1 MKRLVVGLVMGALVM
16 GSSATLAQEGG
27 TLGAV
32 QARGSLVCGV
42 NGGLPGMSVL
52 SEATGQ
58 YDGMDADFCRA
69 VAAAVLG
76 DPNAV
81 EYRPLTA
88 DQRATAIQG
97 GEVDVIFRNTTNTI
111 SRDAAWGDF
120 GPTIFYDGQGMM
132 VRADVGATTLEDL
145 AGATICVT
153 SGTTT
158 ELNLT
163 DQMTFLGVEFTPV
176 VSAEIDTVYGQYE
189 EGRCDAVT
197 SDRSQLV
204 GRKSTFANPDDH
216 VILDVVMSKE
226 PLAPVV
232 ATGDNQWGDIV
243 TWVVQRH
250 HRGRGA
256 GRQLGQPGRDAGW
269 HQPQHPAPAGRD
281 RRAGRPAG
289 PLQRLRREG
298 HRGRRQL
305 RRDLR
310 PRLRAGHVARAR
322 ARSQRA
328 VDERRADVLAA
339 LPLIDHDGLM
349 TPGRRS
355 CATPGSFV
363 CPGCR

>member
-1 MKRLVVGLVMGALVM
+1 VIGLVMGALVI
-16 GSSATLAQEGG
+16 GPSTTLAQGGG
-27 TLGAV
+27 TLAAV

-52 SEATGQ
+52 NQETGQ
-58 YDGMDADFCRA
+58 YEGMDADFCRA

-132 VRADVGATTLEDL
+132 VRADLGATSLEDL

-204 GRKSTFANPDDH
+204 GRKSAFASPDDH

-243 TWVVQRH
+243 TWVVN
-250 HRGRGA
+250 A
-256 GRQLGQPGRDAGW
+256 TIEAEELGVSAANLAEMQGGTNPSI
-269 HQPQHPAPAGRD
+269 
-281 RRAGRPAG
+281 
-289 PLQRLRREG
+289 QRLLGETGELGAMLGLPNDFAAKVISAVGNYGEIYDRAFGPETPLALE
-298 HRGRRQL
+298 RGL
-305 RRDLR
+305 NELWTN
-310 PRLRAGHVARAR
+310 G
-322 ARSQRA
+322 
-328 VDERRADVLAA
+328 
-339 LPLIDHDGLM
+339 GLM
-349 TPGRRS
+349 YSPPFR
-355 CATPGSFV
+355 
-363 CPGCR
+363 

>member
-1 MKRLVVGLVMGALVM
+1 MKRLVIGLVMGALVI
-16 GSSATLAQEGG
+16 GPSTTLAQGGG
-27 TLGAV
+27 TLAAV

-52 SEATGQ
+52 NQETGQ
-58 YDGMDADFCRA
+58 YEGMDADFCRA

-132 VRADVGATTLEDL
+132 VRADLGATSLEDL

-204 GRKSTFANPDDH
+204 GRKSAFASPDDH

-243 TWVVQRH
+243 TWVVN
-250 HRGRGA
+250 A
-256 GRQLGQPGRDAGW
+256 TIEAEELGVSAANLAEMQGGTNPSI
-269 HQPQHPAPAGRD
+269 
-281 RRAGRPAG
+281 
-289 PLQRLRREG
+289 QRLLGETGELGAMLGLPNDFAAKVISAVGNYGEIYDRAFGPETPLALE
-298 HRGRRQL
+298 RGL
-305 RRDLR
+305 NELWTN
-310 PRLRAGHVARAR
+310 G
-322 ARSQRA
+322 
-328 VDERRADVLAA
+328 
-339 LPLIDHDGLM
+339 GLM
-349 TPGRRS
+349 YSPPFR
-355 CATPGSFV
+355 
-363 CPGCR
+363 

>member
-1 MKRLVVGLVMGALVM
+1 MGALVM

-27 TLGAV
+27 TLAAV

-52 SEATGQ
+52 NEATGQ

-69 VAAAVLG
+69 LAAAVLG

-204 GRKSTFANPDDH
+204 GRKSTFASPDDH

-243 TWVVQRH
+243 TWVVN
-250 HRGRGA
+250 A
-256 GRQLGQPGRDAGW
+256 TVEAEELGVSSANLAEMQGGTNPNI
-269 HQPQHPAPAGRD
+269 
-281 RRAGRPAG
+281 
-289 PLQRLRREG
+289 QRLLGETGELGAMLGLSNDFAAKVIAAVGNYGEIYDRAFGPDTTLALE
-298 HRGRRQL
+298 RGL
-305 RRDLR
+305 NELWTN
-310 PRLRAGHVARAR
+310 G
-322 ARSQRA
+322 
-328 VDERRADVLAA
+328 
-339 LPLIDHDGLM
+339 GLM
-349 TPGRRS
+349 YSPPFR
-355 CATPGSFV
+355 
-363 CPGCR
+363 